1 MKRTPVHSFLIFSVL
16 IELIFN
22 ATKSEDNFKEK
33 WLWIC
38 QLAQLLLESADT
50 KIIHIK

>member
-1 MKRTPVHSFLIFSVL
+1 MKRTPVYSFLIFSVL

-22 ATKSEDNFKEK
+22 ATKSEDNFKK
-33 WLWIC
+33 WLWIF